1 MEGLE
6 RIKVKGLAD
15 YLEQMSK
22 PVFQTGISW
31 RVVESKWPEIRQAF
45 KGFDPLKVSRL
56 SLAEIDR
63 LVDDTRVIRNRRKIE
78 AIVSNAA
85 NLIALDKQY
94 GSFKKYLRSFATYDE
109 LAQDLHKQFKFMGP
123 MGIYHFLWVVSEEVP
138 PWEEWSKQHEMVKTA

>member
-45 KGFDPLKVSRL
+45 KGFDPLKVSHL
-56 SLAEIDR
+56 SLAEINK
-63 LVDDTRVIRNRRKIE
+63 LVADPRVIRNRRKIE

-85 NLIALDKQY
+85 NLIALDRQF
-94 GSFKKYLRSFATYDE
+94 GSFKKYLRSFSTYDE
-109 LAQDLHKQFKFMGP
+109 LALDLHKQFKFLGQ
-123 MGIYHFLWVVSEEVP
+123 MGIYHFLWVVGEDVP
-138 PWEEWSKQHEMVKTA
+138 PWEEWSRQHEMSKAS